1 MRKKFLI
8 IGLTGA
14 IGSGCKKLSE
24 FISSELSK
32 DKSQIK
38 AALDK
43 TNLSI
48 SEHFKYIKQEINEF
62 NEQKSNYTAVPYA
75 ETNLKEHY
83 SRKPAYEKAKEVEKS
98 LKAANKNL
106 RELLIRRKILQ
117 YSEKLDNTFFKISM
131 SNLLV
136 KLMLENC
143 DFENP
148 SSDKSKIFEEYFSKP
163 DTPECI
169 KNILK
174 EIPINT
180 FENINKFNKGFQERT
195 WNENDYNTF
204 DNMILEFGHIK
215 KKLFQ
220 ASDKCRDFFQN
231 AGDNAR
237 ATGNPFDSSP
247 ASDYTNISVLAQEA
261 NKIIKYMRNR
271 KKDSTNFFI
280 INSFRNPA
288 EVQFF
293 RKRYGSFFLASL
305 YASKETRKKN
315 VPTLNDRCDT
325 RDAGDNREPK
335 ELNKQDVPRCTL
347 LSDYA
352 ITTDFYKNE
361 TASEEHY
368 KFEIIRFLSLIDFP
382 GIVPPR
388 NDEEIMNLAY
398 SLSLRSTC
406 LSRQV
411 GAVIT
416 NPEGFIIA
424 AGWNAVGSG
433 QLGCSQLCVDDYTRH
448 AEDSGCLLF
457 NWKDSIDKFKQE
469 NLLGNKGSDCFCF
482 KDLQS
487 KLYLNKKIDSA
498 EKKLAKCV
506 QNKKTIEDTKN
517 ICSAL
522 KNKINVKRLEYARA
536 LHAEENAILQAARF
550 GGTGIA
556 GGTIYTTTYPCELC
570 SKKIYQSQLSRIVYT
585 EPYPDSLSETL
596 FLKDGIRQ
604 ISIEQFEGVKSPSFF
619 RLFKPSFDLKEYQ
632 AIDDYAS
639 DEDL

>member
-469 NLLGNKGSDCFCF
+469 NLLGNKGSECFCF

>member
-1 MRKKFLI
+1 
-8 IGLTGA
+8 
-14 IGSGCKKLSE
+14 
-24 FISSELSK
+24 
-32 DKSQIK
+32 
-38 AALDK
+38 
-43 TNLSI
+43 
-48 SEHFKYIKQEINEF
+48 
-62 NEQKSNYTAVPYA
+62 
-75 ETNLKEHY
+75 
-83 SRKPAYEKAKEVEKS
+83 
-98 LKAANKNL
+98 
-106 RELLIRRKILQ
+106 
-117 YSEKLDNTFFKISM
+117 M

-148 SSDKSKIFEEYFSKP
+148 TSDKSKIFEKYFSKP

-174 EIPINT
+174 EIPKKT
-180 FENINKFNKGFQERT
+180 FENINKFNKEFPERT

-220 ASDKCRDFFQN
+220 SSDKCRDFFQD
-231 AGDNAR
+231 AGDNVR
-237 ATGNPFDSSP
+237 ATGNPFYSSP

-352 ITTDFYKNE
+352 ITTDVSKDK

-368 KFEIIRFLSLIDFP
+368 KFEVIRFLSLIDFP
-382 GIVPPR
+382 GLVPPR
-388 NDEEIMNLAY
+388 NDEEVMNLAY

-424 AGWNAVGSG
+424 AGWNSVGSG
-433 QLGCSQLCVDDYTRH
+433 QLGCSQLCIADYTRE
-448 AEDSGCLLF
+448 AEHSGGLLY
-457 NWKDSIDKFKQE
+457 NWKDSIEKFKRE
-469 NLLGNKGSDCFCF
+469 NLLSNKESNCFCF

-498 EKKLAKCV
+498 EKKLIENEKDK
-506 QNKKTIEDTKN
+506 NLIENTKK

-522 KNKINVKRLEYARA
+522 KDNISIKRLEYARA

-570 SKKIYQSQLSRIVYT
+570 SKKIYQAQLSRIVYT

-619 RLFKPSFDLKEYQ
+619 RLFKPAFDLKEYQ
-632 AIDDYAS
+632 SIDDHGA

>member
-24 FISSELSK
+24 FISSDLSK

-38 AALDK
+38 KALDK

-62 NEQKSNYTAVPYA
+62 NEQKNNYTAAPYP

-83 SRKPAYEKAKEVEKS
+83 SSIPANEKAREVEKS

-117 YSEKLDNTFFKISM
+117 YSEKFDKTFFKISM

-148 SSDKSKIFEEYFSKP
+148 TSDKSKIFEKYFSKP

-174 EIPINT
+174 EIPKKT
-180 FENINKFNKGFQERT
+180 FENINKFNKEFPERT

-220 ASDKCRDFFQN
+220 SSDKCRDFFQD
-231 AGDNAR
+231 AGDNVR
-237 ATGNPFDSSP
+237 ATGNPFYSSP

-305 YASKETRKKN
+305 
-315 VPTLNDRCDT
+315 
-325 RDAGDNREPK
+325 
-335 ELNKQDVPRCTL
+335 
-347 LSDYA
+347 
-352 ITTDFYKNE
+352 
-361 TASEEHY
+361 
-368 KFEIIRFLSLIDFP
+368 
-382 GIVPPR
+382 
-388 NDEEIMNLAY
+388 
-398 SLSLRSTC
+398 
-406 LSRQV
+406 
-411 GAVIT
+411 
-416 NPEGFIIA
+416 
-424 AGWNAVGSG
+424 
-433 QLGCSQLCVDDYTRH
+433 LCV
-448 AEDSGCLLF
+448 
-457 NWKDSIDKFKQE
+457 
-469 NLLGNKGSDCFCF
+469 
-482 KDLQS
+482 
-487 KLYLNKKIDSA
+487 
-498 EKKLAKCV
+498 
-506 QNKKTIEDTKN
+506 
-517 ICSAL
+517 
-522 KNKINVKRLEYARA
+522 KR
-536 LHAEENAILQAARF
+536 N
-550 GGTGIA
+550 
-556 GGTIYTTTYPCELC
+556 
-570 SKKIYQSQLSRIVYT
+570 S
-585 EPYPDSLSETL
+585 
-596 FLKDGIRQ
+596 
-604 ISIEQFEGVKSPSFF
+604 
-619 RLFKPSFDLKEYQ
+619 
-632 AIDDYAS
+632 
-639 DEDL
+639 